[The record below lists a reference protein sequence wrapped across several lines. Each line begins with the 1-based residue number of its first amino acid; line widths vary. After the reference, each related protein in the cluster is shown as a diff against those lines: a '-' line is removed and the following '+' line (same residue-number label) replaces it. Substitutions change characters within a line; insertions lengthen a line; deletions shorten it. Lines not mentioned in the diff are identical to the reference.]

1 MAIVQQD
8 MQKTSLA
15 GEGAHAGR
23 EQDGGTRGSLPPWS
37 CLASRSHP
45 LPLVTFML
53 ETQCHVLISLPSD
66 ITSWLLEMS

>member
-23 EQDGGTRGSLPPWS
+23 EQDGGTRGERGWVGAGLPASWETSHQPNREVDVVPADSLS
-37 CLASRSHP
+37 IKIGKHP
-45 LPLVTFML
+45 LSPK
-53 ETQCHVLISLPSD
+53 
-66 ITSWLLEMS
+66 